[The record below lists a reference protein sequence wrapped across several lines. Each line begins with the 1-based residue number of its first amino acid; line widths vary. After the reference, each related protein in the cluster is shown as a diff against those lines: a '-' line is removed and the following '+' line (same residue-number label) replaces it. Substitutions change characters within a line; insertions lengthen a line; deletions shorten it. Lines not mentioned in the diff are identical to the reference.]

1 MELEQ
6 LTVPRR
12 RKKHRFIER
21 PRLLRSL
28 DSSKARVRLLI
39 APAGFGKTTLAE
51 QWTRATASHVAWYP
65 SRIASSDVAALSV
78 GIAAVAAEF
87 IPGCEKR
94 LTERLMVTQAPA
106 AEVDVLAEIL
116 AEDIALWPPEAWLVI
131 DDYQFLCRTVEAELF
146 VELLVAAA
154 PSTC

>member
-1 MELEQ
+1 MQVEQ

-12 RKKHRFIER
+12 RKNHRFIER

-28 DSSKARVRLLI
+28 DASKARVRLLI

-78 GIAAVAAEF
+78 VSR
-87 IPGCEKR
+87 R
-94 LTERLMVTQAPA
+94 LRLSSFRGVRS
-106 AEVDVLAEIL
+106 V
-116 AEDIALWPPEAWLVI
+116 
-131 DDYQFLCRTVEAELF
+131 CG
-146 VELLVAAA
+146 
-154 PSTC
+154 SG